1 MIILVNHHVKV
12 ISMLETDNSAEE
24 NVVAEID
31 DEIEI
36 ETEIT
41 NILYEIKFVEIYTL
55 IPRRI
60 IPS

>member
-12 ISMLETDNSAEE
+12 ISMLETDNFREE
-24 NVVAEID
+24 NVVVEID
-31 DEIEI
+31 DEI

-41 NILYEIKFVEIYTL
+41 NTLYEIKLVEIFTQ
-55 IPRRI
+55 IARRI